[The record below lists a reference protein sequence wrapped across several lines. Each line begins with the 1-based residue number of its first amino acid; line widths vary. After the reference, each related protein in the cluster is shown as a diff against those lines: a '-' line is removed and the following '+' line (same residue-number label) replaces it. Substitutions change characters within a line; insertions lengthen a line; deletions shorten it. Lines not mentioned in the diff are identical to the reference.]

1 MTDEEKIIANIDR
14 HLAKFDVSQL
24 RLILQVVYQ
33 FVKVLPEAEEA
44 TN

>member
-1 MTDEEKIIANIDR
+1 MTDKEKIIKNINR
-14 HLAKFDVSQL
+14 YLVKFDVNQL